1 MNRTLY
7 QVVLRKSDNPLIER
21 VEVNRWLFLE
31 VRNVFSRITKEK
43 YPEYDFKESRR
54 FCLDETAY
62 NEFKRYRILTEK
74 ALNSR
79 KTRKKERIE

>member
-1 MNRTLY
+1 MDRMLY

-21 VEVNRWLFLE
+21 VDVNRWLFLE
-31 VRNVFSRITKEK
+31 VKKRFSEITKDK
-43 YPEYDFKESRR
+43 YPDFDYKEIRR

-62 NEFKRYRILTEK
+62 DEFKKYRIFTEK

-79 KTRKKERIE
+79 KTRKKERIK

>member
-43 YPEYDFKESRR
+43 YPEYDFKEIRR

>member
-21 VEVNRWLFLE
+21 VEGNRWLFLE

-43 YPEYDFKESRR
+43 YPGYDYKEIRR

-62 NEFKRYRILTEK
+62 NDFKRYRILTEK

-79 KTRKKERIE
+79 KTRKKERIK

>member
-1 MNRTLY
+1 MDRMLY

-31 VRNVFSRITKEK
+31 VKNVFSRITKEK
-43 YPEYDFKESRR
+43 YPDFDCKEIRR

-62 NEFKRYRILTEK
+62 KEFVRYRTFTDK

-79 KTRKKERIE
+79 KTRKKERIK

>member
-1 MNRTLY
+1 MDRMLY
-7 QVVLRKSDNPLIER
+7 QVVLSNSKNPLTER

-31 VRNVFSRITKEK
+31 VKNVFSRITKEK
-43 YPEYDFKESRR
+43 YPDFDCKEIRC

-62 NEFKRYRILTEK
+62 KEFVRYRTFTDK

-79 KTRKKERIE
+79 KTRKKERIK

>member
-1 MNRTLY
+1 MNRMLY
-7 QVVLRKSDNPLIER
+7 QVVLKNSGDPLSER
-21 VEVNRWLFLE
+21 IAINRWLFLE
-31 VRNVFSRITKEK
+31 VKNFFSNLTKDK
-43 YPEYDFKESRR
+43 YPDYDYKEIRR

-79 KTRKKERIE
+79 KTRKKERIK

>member
-43 YPEYDFKESRR
+43 YPEYDFKEIRR
-54 FCLDETAY
+54 FCLDETSY